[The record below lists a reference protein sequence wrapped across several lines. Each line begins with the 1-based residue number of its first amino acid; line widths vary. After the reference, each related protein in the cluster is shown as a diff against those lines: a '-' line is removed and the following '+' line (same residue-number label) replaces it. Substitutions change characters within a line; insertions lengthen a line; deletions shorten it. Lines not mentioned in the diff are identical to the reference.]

1 MHRGNRPRRILRPSA
16 IPLGLRARV
25 CLLLAAA
32 GLTSVVLLSRQFVF
46 AAENAETESAST
58 NAAIEK
64 RMAETDRYLASE
76 KLEGRG
82 LGTHGID
89 IAADYVAQEFKK
101 AGLKTD
107 LYDGGPFQKFNLTVG
122 SKLGPDERNHAD
134 LIGPAESNST
144 VSRKI
149 PLKLGTDFT
158 PLTLGGSAKIDAPL
172 VFAGYGITA
181 KAEKYDDYAGIDV
194 KDKAVIVLRHQP
206 QRSNPHGL
214 FGDHDS
220 IYAALSRK
228 VSNAYEHGAAAVI
241 FCNDD
246 AEIQKVVGQSQKRL
260 QAAIDELGKA
270 NDDFKKAERPSLD
283 QIVKHAK
290 LIDELTD
297 RIKRLT
303 KELVDGT
310 DPLLRPDRGGEESEG
325 REFPVLHCRRAE
337 VAQALK
343 AALGTDLAAL
353 EHEIDATGSPKSRE
367 LTGWRIAG
375 ETNLIREQ
383 TAAKNVL
390 GILEGEGPL
399 AEETIVIGAHYDHL
413 GYGGNGSLA
422 PGVHAIH
429 PGADDNA
436 SGDAALLE
444 VARELAGR
452 AKKLPRRILFIAFT
466 GEERGLLGSARYVRD
481 PLVPL
486 DKTIAMLNL
495 DMVGRMRDDKLIV
508 YDNDTSPQFDPLIE
522 RVNAKFKFKIAREPG
537 GFGPS
542 DHSSFYGKQIPVLFF
557 FTGTHSDYHRPSD
570 TADKI
575 NVADMRRVAQMVA
588 DVAAALAEADE
599 RPEFSESKASKGH
612 GLGADGDRPY
622 FGSIP
627 DFGQEAAGY
636 AISGVTKDSPAQRG
650 GLKAGDAI
658 VRLGDSKIG
667 NLEDFDSALRKY
679 KAGDKV
685 EVVVLRSGKEVK
697 LEVTL
702 EAPR

>member
-1 MHRGNRPRRILRPSA
+1 VHRGNRSGRILLPSA
-16 IPLGLRARV
+16 IPLVFQARV

-32 GLTSVVLLSRQFVF
+32 GLASVVLQSRQFVF
-46 AAENAETESAST
+46 AAEKSGAENASAD
-58 NAAIEK
+58 AAIEQ

-89 IAADYVAQEFKK
+89 LAADYIAKEFK
-101 AGLKTD
+101 AIGLKTD
-107 LYDGGPFQKFNLTVG
+107 LYDGEPFQKFNLTIG
-122 SKLGPDERNHAD
+122 SKLGPVERNRAE
-134 LIGPAESNST
+134 LVGTAESDDRERRT
-144 VSRKI
+144 I
-149 PLKLGTDFT
+149 PLKLGIDFT
-158 PLTLGGSAKIDAPL
+158 PKALGGSAKIDAPL

-181 KAEKYDDYAGIDV
+181 KTEKYDDYAGIDV

-206 QRSNPHGL
+206 QRSNPHGI
-214 FGDHDS
+214 FGDRDS

-241 FCNDD
+241 FCNDE

-260 QAAIDELGKA
+260 QAAIDELAKA
-270 NDDFKKAERPSLD
+270 NNEFKKIDHPSLE
-283 QIVKHAK
+283 QIVKQSK
-290 LIDELTD
+290 QVDDLTD
-297 RIKRLT
+297 RIKRLA
-303 KELVDGT
+303 KECVDGV
-310 DPLLRPDRGGEESEG
+310 DPVIDPDRPSEESEG
-325 REFPVLHCRRAE
+325 REFPVLHCRRA
-337 VAQALK
+337 AIGQALK
-343 AALGTDLAAL
+343 AALGTDLVTL

-367 LTGWRIAG
+367 LPGWRIAG

-390 GILEGEGPL
+390 GMLEGEGRH

-452 AKKLPRRILFIAFT
+452 EKKLPRRILFIAFT

-481 PLVPL
+481 PLIPL
-486 DKTIAMLNL
+486 DKTVAMLNL

-508 YDNDTSPQFDPLIE
+508 YDNDTSPRFDPLIE
-522 RVNAKFKFKIAREPG
+522 RVNEKYLFKIAREPG

-542 DHSSFYGKQIPVLFF
+542 DHSSFYAKQIPVLFF

-588 DVAAALAEADE
+588 DVAASLAEADE
-599 RPEFSESKASKGH
+599 RPEFSESKASKGRRP
-612 GLGADGDRPY
+612 GADGDRPY

-627 DFGQEAAGY
+627 DFGQEAPGY
-636 AISGVTKDSPAQRG
+636 AISGVTKDSPAERG

-685 EVVVLRSGKEVK
+685 QVVVLRSGKEVK

-702 EAPR
+702 EPPR